1 MQFFKIIII
10 IVVVFNETAAD
21 FCQWT
26 WPFDQ
31 PGSLTEIWIA
41 DGLEWNDEMMRSW
54 TWWTPGS
61 LFLMIASSR
70 RREREEEQRDEEDV
84 TPPYIDDAKH
94 REIFFFFFFW
104 HAVRINP
111 RREQQMVLELRRSS
125 KDVNSAAEDAAA
137 SLRLTERHWGCSD
150 GTSWALSSVDRIKD
164 WRLSANYHELPRWGW
179 QVGRAQR
186 A

>member
-1 MQFFKIIII
+1 MMQFFKIIII

-94 REIFFFFFFW
+94 REIFFFFFFDTLCVLT
-104 HAVRINP
+104 HAGSNKWCWSWGEAPKTWIQLP
-111 RREQQMVLELRRSS
+111 RMLQHRWGSQSVTE
-125 KDVNSAAEDAAA
+125 AAA
-137 SLRLTERHWGCSD
+137 T
-150 GTSWALSSVDRIKD
+150 
-164 WRLSANYHELPRWGW
+164 
-179 QVGRAQR
+179 GRAERCHLLIGLKTEDYQQITMSCR
-186 A
+186 AEADR

>member
-1 MQFFKIIII
+1 MNLALWPARFIDRNLDCWWVRVKWWDDEKLNMMNSRQPFLDDCFFEEKGAGGGAERRGGCDTALHWWR
-10 IVVVFNETAAD
+10 ETSGD
-21 FCQWT
+21 
-26 WPFDQ
+26 
-31 PGSLTEIWIA
+31 
-41 DGLEWNDEMMRSW
+41 
-54 TWWTPGS
+54 
-61 LFLMIASSR
+61 
-70 RREREEEQRDEEDV
+70 
-84 TPPYIDDAKH
+84 
-94 REIFFFFFFW
+94 FFFFFFW